1 MGKTK
6 KKSETLAVQLD
17 SEGKIRYDALAR
29 QGHHKDR
36 VVHSKFQQ
44 LVPKEILD
52 ESDPD
57 LQRPDE
63 DAIKEVK
70 LCRRIEFVCVK
81 ENRLRRPARNRKLFD
96 KLFFYFK

>member
-1 MGKTK
+1 MGKTN
-6 KKSETLAVQLD
+6 KKSEALAVQLD
-17 SEGKIRYDALAR
+17 SEGKIRYDAIAR
-29 QGHHKDR
+29 QGHDKDR

-63 DAIKEVK
+63 DVIREV
-70 LCRRIEFVCVK
+70 
-81 ENRLRRPARNRKLFD
+81 LF
-96 KLFFYFK
+96 LFKNWIIC

>member
-6 KKSETLAVQLD
+6 KKSEALAVQLD

-36 VVHSKFQQ
+36 VVHSTFQQ

-63 DAIKEVK
+63 DAVREVSRYK
-70 LCRRIEFVCVK
+70 NKSEI
-81 ENRLRRPARNRKLFD
+81 
-96 KLFFYFK
+96 FFF

>member
-1 MGKTK
+1 MFFVSQGMGKTK
-6 KKSETLAVQLD
+6 KKSEALAVQLD
-17 SEGKIRYDALAR
+17 SEGKIRYDAIAR
-29 QGHHKDR
+29 QGHDKDR

-63 DAIKEVK
+63 DAIREVA
-70 LCRRIEFVCVK
+70 F
-81 ENRLRRPARNRKLFD
+81 
-96 KLFFYFK
+96 